1 MVDSRF
7 FPISKCL
14 SVHIHGQDWS
24 SAKADACVLEAA
36 PFDSIVMSDV
46 IYEEEIV
53 EMLVHTL
60 RRLCHLHL
68 QTHTRDQASDESDV
82 CVGHEPSDQRHLRH
96 MPSQAQPQVYLCAS
110 HRTERVEDLF
120 FTALAPWFTVT
131 ELTSTVNG
139 ELRRLLN
146 RDAIAIWKL
155 HVRPQCLH
163 RLAES
168 IPELRPATP
177 ADGGLEAN
185 EQVQHM
191 GAVEEIGTKRL
202 TQSQS
207 THISQSQATHNTESQ
222 ESNPSQDMHCTA
234 LHSPSKHPV
243 IRRFEQHATFHS
255 LLGGVDLEELD

>member
-1 MVDSRF
+1 M
-7 FPISKCL
+7 
-14 SVHIHGQDWS
+14 
-24 SAKADACVLEAA
+24 
-36 PFDSIVMSDV
+36 
-46 IYEEEIV
+46 
-53 EMLVHTL
+53 
-60 RRLCHLHL
+60 
-68 QTHTRDQASDESDV
+68 HTRDQASDESDAH
-82 CVGHEPSDQRHLRH
+82 VGNEPSDQRNLSH
-96 MPSQAQPQVYLCAS
+96 QQPAVYLCAS
-110 HRTERVEDLF
+110 HRTERVEHLF

-222 ESNPSQDMHCTA
+222 ESNPSQDMPCTA
-234 LHSPSKHPV
+234 LHSLSKHTG
-243 IRRFEQHATFHS
+243 FEQHATSHR
-255 LLGGVDLEELD
+255 LLRAVDLEQLD

>member
-1 MVDSRF
+1 
-7 FPISKCL
+7 
-14 SVHIHGQDWS
+14 
-24 SAKADACVLEAA
+24 VLEAA

-68 QTHTRDQASDESDV
+68 QTHTRGQASDESDA
-82 CVGHEPSDQRHLRH
+82 CVVHEASDQRHLRH
-96 MPSQAQPQVYLCAS
+96 MPSEAQPPVYLCAS

-146 RDAIAIWKL
+146 RDAIAIWQL

-177 ADGGLEAN
+177 RTPADGGLEAK

-191 GAVEEIGTKRL
+191 GTLEEIGTNRL
-202 TQSQS
+202 
-207 THISQSQATHNTESQ
+207 SQSQATHISQ
-222 ESNPSQDMHCTA
+222 SKASHTSQSKESNPSQDMLCTA
-234 LHSPSKHPV
+234 LHSLSKHPV

-255 LLGGVDLEELD
+255 LFRGVDLEELD